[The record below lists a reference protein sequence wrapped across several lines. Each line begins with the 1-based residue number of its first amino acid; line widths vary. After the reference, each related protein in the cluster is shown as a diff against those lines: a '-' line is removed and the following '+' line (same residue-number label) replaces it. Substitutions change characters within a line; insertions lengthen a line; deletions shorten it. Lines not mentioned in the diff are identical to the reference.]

1 MLDRQKVYLI
11 TSNAESGTVESLP
24 VTEHLEI
31 ISNEDL
37 AKTNLRFGKNDKVCI
52 ASEVSIETIVS
63 RMDARLRKN
72 TIESLKDKYIF
83 RKTIASIY
91 PEYQYHFVKASEI
104 ENLIIT
110 RKSVI
115 KPVKGVFSTAVRTI
129 DIHTDLTNLAAELKT
144 ELSKNESI
152 FSDGVLS
159 KEDFLVEEYIEGEEY
174 AVDMFYDAMGNPCII
189 NICHHPIPENKAYL
203 HIVYY
208 FSQEVFDRIYQKAK
222 HFFVELNKILNV
234 TNLPMHCEFKL
245 DDDELMPIE
254 INPLR
259 FGGMGFGNAIYHALK
274 INPYTCFLNNIEPDW
289 QKIWQKIPDDI
300 FCFFIAYNGANINV
314 NEYKPN
320 RERLKQQF
328 TEVLLGCSF
337 DYQTQ
342 LTFGIYYLKETKEN
356 LANLLKIDFD
366 DFFDPIQHS

>member
-11 TSNAESGTVESLP
+11 TSNAESGTLESLP

-37 AKTNLRFGKNDKVCI
+37 VQTNLRFTKDSKVCI

-63 RMDARLRKN
+63 RMDDRSRKQ

-91 PEYQYHFVKASEI
+91 PEYQYQFVKASKI
-104 ENLIIT
+104 ENLSIT
-110 RKSVI
+110 QKSVI
-115 KPVKGVFSTAVRTI
+115 KPVKGVFATAVRTI
-129 DIHTDLTNLAAELKT
+129 DRDTDFKNLATELKA
-144 ELSKNESI
+144 ELSKNEGI

-174 AVDMFYDAMGNPCII
+174 AVDMFYDADGNPCIL

-203 HIVYY
+203 HILYY
-208 FSQEVFDRIYQKAK
+208 FSKEVFDRIYTKAK
-222 HFFVELNKILNV
+222 YFFVQLNQILNV
-234 TNLPMHCEFKL
+234 TNITMHCEFKL
-245 DDDELMPIE
+245 DGDKLMPIE
-254 INPLR
+254 INTLR
-259 FGGMGFGNAIYHALK
+259 YGGMGFGNMVFHALE
-274 INPYTCFLNNIEPDW
+274 INPYTYFLNNIEPDW
-289 QKIWQKIPDDI
+289 QRIWEDRREDI
-300 FCFFIAYNGANINV
+300 FCFFIAYNGANINL
-314 NEYKPN
+314 NEYQPN

-328 TEVLLGCSF
+328 TEILLERSF

-342 LTFGIYYLKETKEN
+342 LTFGIYCLKETKEN

-366 DFFDPIQHS
+366 DFFDRI

>member
-11 TSNAESGTVESLP
+11 TSNAESGTLESLP
-24 VTEHLEI
+24 VTEHLQV

-37 AKTNLRFGKNDKVCI
+37 LQTNLRFYKDDKVCI
-52 ASEVSIETIVS
+52 ASEVSMETIVS
-63 RMDARLRKN
+63 RLDDSTRRN
-72 TIESLKDKYIF
+72 TIETLKDKYSF
-83 RKTIASIY
+83 RKTLASIY
-91 PEYQYHFVKASEI
+91 PNYRYQFIKANDIQS
-104 ENLIIT
+104 LKLD

-115 KPVKGVFSTAVRTI
+115 KPVKGVFGTAVRTI
-129 DIHTDLTNLAAELKT
+129 DRHTDLTNLAVELKT
-144 ELSKNESI
+144 ELSKNENI

-174 AVDMFYDAMGNPCII
+174 AVDMFYDATGNPCII

-208 FSQEVFDRIYQKAK
+208 FSKEVFDRIYTKAK
-222 HFFVELNKILNV
+222 YFFVELNQILKV

-245 DDDELMPIE
+245 DNDELMPIE

-259 FGGMGFGNAIYHALK
+259 FGGMGFGNAIYHALS
-274 INPYTCFLNNIEPDW
+274 INPYTCLFNNIEPDW
-289 QKIWQKIPDDI
+289 QTIWQNCPEDI
-300 FCFFIAYNGANINV
+300 FCFFIAYNGVNINV
-314 NEYKPN
+314 NESKPN

-328 TEVLLGCSF
+328 TEVLLECSF

-342 LTFGIYYLKETKEN
+342 LTFGIYFLKETKEN
-356 LANLLKIDFD
+356 INNLLKIDFD
-366 DFFDPIQHS
+366 DFFDPI

>member
-11 TSNAESGTVESLP
+11 TSHAEAGTLESLA
-24 VTEHLEI
+24 VTADLEI

-37 AKTNLRFGKNDKVCI
+37 LQTNLRFSKDDKVCI

-63 RMDARLRKN
+63 RMNDRSRKN
-72 TIESLKDKYIF
+72 TIQILKDKYSF

-91 PEYQYHFVKASEI
+91 PKYRYKFVTANEI
-104 ENLIIT
+104 QSLKID

-115 KPVKGVFSTAVRTI
+115 KPVKGVFGTAVRII
-129 DIHTDLTNLAAELKT
+129 DRYTNLTNLAADLKT
-144 ELSKNESI
+144 ELSKNENI

-174 AVDMFYDAMGNPCII
+174 AVDMFYDADGNPCIV

-203 HIVYY
+203 HILYY
-208 FSQEVFDRIYQKAK
+208 FSKEVFDRIYTKAK
-222 HFFVELNKILNV
+222 HFFIEINKILNV
-234 TNLPMHCEFKL
+234 TNLSIHGEFKL
-245 DDDELMPIE
+245 HNDELMPIE
-254 INPLR
+254 LNPLR
-259 FGGMGFGNAIYHALK
+259 FGGMGFGNMVSHALG
-274 INPYTCFLNNIEPDW
+274 INPYSYFRDNIEPNW
-289 QKIWQKIPDDI
+289 QTIWEDRQEDI

-320 RERLKQQF
+320 RDRLKQQF
-328 TEVLLGCSF
+328 TEVLLECSF

-342 LTFGIYYLKETKEN
+342 LTFGIYCLKETKEN
-356 LANLLKIDFD
+356 IANLLEIDFD
-366 DFFDPIQHS
+366 DFFDRI

>member
-24 VTEHLEI
+24 VTEDIKI

-37 AKTNLRFGKNDKVCI
+37 LQTNLRFSSSDKVCI
-52 ASEVSIETIVS
+52 ASEVSMETIVS
-63 RMDARLRKN
+63 RMDDRSRKN

-91 PEYQYHFVKASEI
+91 PEYQYQFVKASEI
-104 ENLIIT
+104 ESLRIT
-110 RKSVI
+110 AKAVI
-115 KPVKGVFSTAVRTI
+115 KPVKGVFGTAVRTI
-129 DIHTDLTNLAAELKT
+129 DRDTDLTNLAVELKT

-174 AVDMFYDAMGNPCII
+174 AIDMFYDADGNPCII
-189 NICHHPIPENKAYL
+189 NICHHPIPENRAYL
-203 HIVYY
+203 HILYY
-208 FSQEVFDRIYQKAK
+208 FSKEVFDRIYTKAK
-222 HFFVELNKILNV
+222 YFFTQLNQILNV
-234 TNLPMHCEFKL
+234 TNITMHCEFKL
-245 DDDELMPIE
+245 DGDKLMPIE
-254 INPLR
+254 INTLR
-259 FGGMGFGNAIYHALK
+259 YGGMGFGNMVFHALE
-274 INPYTCFLNNIEPDW
+274 INPYTYFLNNLEPDW
-289 QKIWQKIPDDI
+289 QTIWEDKPEDI
-300 FCFFIAYNGANINV
+300 FCFFIAYNGANINL
-314 NEYKPN
+314 NEDRPN

-328 TEVLLGCSF
+328 TEVLLECSF

-342 LTFGIYYLKETKEN
+342 LTFGIYCLKETKEN

-366 DFFDPIQHS
+366 DFFDRI